1 MGWKSNK
8 SISLTRGGWL
18 AALGVFYFTLF
29 RPRALERQ
37 AGAEADRAVAY
48 ELGAFMRPVDEA
60 RGLMAMQPYLARV
73 RALKESKAANVT
85 RLKDRLAIKPSAEFL
100 VGPEE
105 KFPGAYFK
113 KILDRK
119 RNDLLQAAA
128 RRNID
133 IPDDLGFG
141 EALPPDAQAA
151 DLLRI
156 LYIKER
162 LMRIALEAG
171 VRAVT
176 AIAHA
181 EMVRT
186 GPTRDLRFI
195 NEYPVTMKFRGTLAG
210 ALSIL
215 YRMRGEDQF
224 FVLRNLEIASGNK
237 DHTGREEI
245 VDVAIDVAG
254 ITFSEVR
261 EADLQPVPPPPEKG
275 PARSG
280 VPLGI

>member
-1 MGWKSNK
+1 MGWKNNK
-8 SISLTRGGWL
+8 YIILTLVGWL
-18 AALGVFYFTLF
+18 AAMAVFYFTLF
-29 RPRALERQ
+29 RPRALERL
-37 AGAEADRAVAY
+37 AGEEADRAVAY
-48 ELGAFMRPVDEA
+48 ELGAFLHPADKE
-60 RGLMAMQPYLARV
+60 RGRMVMQPYLTEV
-73 RALKESKAANVT
+73 RAFKESKAANVT

-119 RNDLLQAAA
+119 RNDLLQEAA
-128 RRNID
+128 RRNIE

-171 VRAVT
+171 VQAVT
-176 AIAHA
+176 AIGHA

-186 GPTRDLRFI
+186 GPSREMRFI
-195 NEYPVTMKFRGTLAG
+195 NEYPVTMKFRGTLAATLG
-210 ALSIL
+210 IL
-215 YRMRGEDQF
+215 YRMRGGDQF
-224 FVLRNLEIASGNK
+224 FVLRNLEIASANR
-237 DHTGREEI
+237 DRNGREESLGVT
-245 VDVAIDVAG
+245 VDVAGMSFD
-254 ITFSEVR
+254 EVR
-261 EADLQPVPPPPEKG
+261 AGDLRPAAVEPKPG
-275 PARSG
+275 PSG